1 MTTAP
6 QVQARAVYV
15 RRDGAGQ
22 IVSISPSRLP
32 DHDERCAPD
41 HPDLAAFVQLL
52 LPGKPAFLE
61 SDLALIRVVE
71 DLVDVLIHKDVLKLT
86 DLPERVQEKLQARRR
101 LRMTPASLDL
111 LSDGQDTI

>member
-1 MTTAP
+1 MTASVDCQP
-6 QVQARAVYV
+6 REVYV
-15 RRDGAGQ
+15 RRDGAGLV
-22 IVSISPSRLP
+22 VSVSRARLP
-32 DHDERCAPD
+32 DHAERCAPD

-71 DLVDVLIHKDVLKLT
+71 DLVDVLIHRDVIKLT

-101 LRMTPASLDL
+101 LRITPASLDL